1 MDRCQMCG
9 AFTQHKEWCPKHPAH
24 VREVDMQRERYIAG
38 LRRAQELAKEHLVWS
53 RASGDVILAEAF
65 DQAIDAEAAKGGT
78 YKVVQLRSIRPDGTF
93 PKGPTDEEVSAMLEE
108 MRRDA

>member
-38 LRRAQELAKEHLVWS
+38 LRRAQELAKEMTVEDASYFDFEDLV
-53 RASGDVILAEAF
+53 D
-65 DQAIDAEAAKGGT
+65 AIDAEVAKERG
-78 YKVVQLRSIRPDGTF
+78 
-93 PKGPTDEEVSAMLEE
+93 
-108 MRRDA
+108 DAP

>member
-1 MDRCQMCG
+1 V
-9 AFTQHKEWCPKHPAH
+9 TPNEK
-24 VREVDMQRERYIAG
+24 
-38 LRRAQELAKEHLVWS
+38 LVW
-53 RASGDVILAEAF
+53 AAAF
-65 DQAIDAEAAKGGT
+65 AQQGGNPISAA